1 MTDIPHEVGAS
12 RAPNEKTFETMTQ
25 TPRKARLEIRQAKVS
40 DVRAIADLVR
50 RAYDDLPAYTHGEI
64 RGQLNNYPEGCF
76 VAKLDGKLVGYCAS
90 IRLSEK
96 LAFSD
101 HSWDEITGNGFGSRH
116 NAKGEWLYG
125 YEMCVDPK
133 VRGTRI
139 GRRLYEERRALAER
153 LDLTGI
159 VFGGRM
165 PNLRRHWRKV
175 EGPQDYLDK
184 VIDSKIHDP
193 VLRFQLA
200 NGFEPQGILEK
211 YLPEDKRSK
220 AFAVR
225 MVWRNPYVDTDAPP
239 KHRIPRDVEGV
250 RIATCQLQARAVS
263 GFDEF
268 MKHIKYFVDVASD
281 YDSDFIVFP
290 ELFTLMLLSAEE
302 KELTPMEAI
311 EALSRYTPRIRTAL
325 SELALNYNI
334 NIIGGSHPTR
344 LDDGDIHNI
353 AYVCLRDGSIHA
365 QEKIHP
371 TPNEAYWWNIKG
383 GDSIDAIPTDCGPI
397 GVMICYDSEFP
408 ELARRL
414 VDEGARIIFIP
425 FCTDSRQGYMRVR
438 YCAQARAIEN
448 QCFTVMSGNVGNLPN
463 VANMD
468 IQYAQSCILTP
479 CDFPFARDGIAAEA
493 SENVETL
500 TISDVNLADLS
511 WARAEGTVQNLA
523 DRRFDLYQIKWD
535 KRVGKVTDQI
545 GKAPK
550 EAASQ
555 DTAPTGPPTPGG
567 G

>member
-1 MTDIPHEVGAS
+1 MSTTD
-12 RAPNEKTFETMTQ
+12 KT
-25 TPRKARLEIRQAKVS
+25 KARLEVRQAKLK
-40 DVRAIADLVR
+40 DVPDIAELVR
-50 RAYDDLPAYTHGEI
+50 RAYVDLPPYKLGEI
-64 RGQLNNYPEGCF
+64 RGQLNNYREGCF
-76 VAKLDGKLVGYCAS
+76 VAKLDGVIVGYCAS
-90 IRLSEK
+90 MRLK
-96 LAFSD
+96 ANVAMSD
-101 HSWDEITGNGFGSRH
+101 HSWDEVTGNGFGSRH
-116 NAKGEWLYG
+116 DPTGDWLYG

-153 LDLTGI
+153 LDLSGI

-165 PNLRRHWRKV
+165 PNLANAMRRKRNRA
-175 EGPQDYLDK
+175 EGPEDYLEK
-184 VIDSKIHDP
+184 VVDNKIHDP

-200 NGFEPQGILEK
+200 NGFEPQGILQN

-225 MVWRNPYVDTDAPP
+225 MVWRNPYVDADAPR
-239 KHRIPRDVEGV
+239 KHRMPRDVESV

-268 MKHIKYFVDVASD
+268 MRHVEYFVDVASD
-281 YDSDFIVFP
+281 YESDFILFP

-302 KELTPMEAI
+302 KELSPIEAI
-311 EALSRYTPRIRTAL
+311 EALSEYTPKIRQKL

-344 LDDGDIHNI
+344 MDDGDIHNV

-397 GVMICYDSEFP
+397 GVLICYDSEFP

-414 VDEGARIIFIP
+414 VDEGARIIFVP

-448 QCFTVMSGNVGNLPN
+448 QCFTVLSGNVGNLPN

-511 WARAEGTVQNLA
+511 WARAEGTVRNLA
-523 DRRFDLYQIKWD
+523 DRRFDLYQIEWD
-535 KRVGKVTDQI
+535 KRVGQI
-545 GKAPK
+545 SPRIGEAEA
-550 EAASQ
+550 EAAGQ
-555 DTAPTGPPTPGG
+555 DAAPRGPHTPGG

>member
-1 MTDIPHEVGAS
+1 MAS
-12 RAPNEKTFETMTQ
+12 RS
-25 TPRKARLEIRQAKVS
+25 KARLEIRQAKLK
-40 DVRAIADLVR
+40 DVRAIGELVR
-50 RAYDDLPAYTHGEI
+50 RAYDDLPAYTQGEI
-64 RGQLNNYPEGCF
+64 RGQINNYPEGCF
-76 VAKLDGKLVGYCAS
+76 VAKLDGEVVGYCAS
-90 IRLSEK
+90 MRLDERVALSN
-96 LAFSD
+96 
-101 HSWDEITGNGFGSRH
+101 HTWDEVTGNGFGSRH
-116 NAKGEWLYG
+116 DPTGDWLYG
-125 YEMCVDPK
+125 YEMCVDPS
-133 VRGTRI
+133 VRGTRL

-165 PNLRRHWRKV
+165 PGYARAKRRKTNRA
-175 EGPQDYLDK
+175 ETPQDYLEQ
-184 VIDSKIHDP
+184 VIENRIHDP

-200 NGFEPQGILEK
+200 NGFEPQGILPK
-211 YLPEDKRSK
+211 YLPEDKASRGN
-220 AFAVR
+220 AVR
-225 MVWRNPYVDTDAPP
+225 MIWRNPYVDSDAPP
-239 KHRIPRDVEGV
+239 KHRLPRDVESV

-268 MKHIKYFVDVASD
+268 MKQIEYFVDVAAD
-281 YDSDFIVFP
+281 YEADFIVFP
-290 ELFTLMLLSAEE
+290 EMFTVMLLSAEPS
-302 KELTPMEAI
+302 ELTPLEAI
-311 EALSRYTPRIRTAL
+311 ETLSNYTPRIRQRL
-325 SELALNYNI
+325 SEMALAYNI

-344 LDDGDIHNI
+344 MADGDIHNV

-397 GVMICYDSEFP
+397 GVLICYDSEFP

-414 VDEGARIIFIP
+414 VDEGARIIFVP

-438 YCAQARAIEN
+438 YCSQARAIEN
-448 QCFTVMSGNVGNLPN
+448 QCFVVLSGNVGNLPN

-523 DRRFDLYQIKWD
+523 DRRFDLYRIEWD
-535 KRVGKVTDQI
+535 KRVGNIKDPLGEERVTGI
-545 GKAPK
+545 SRPL
-550 EAASQ
+550 
-555 DTAPTGPPTPGG
+555 GPPSAGG

>member
-1 MTDIPHEVGAS
+1 MTKGDHPIATT
-12 RAPNEKTFETMTQ
+12 AKT
-25 TPRKARLEIRQAKVS
+25 KARLEVRQAKLK
-40 DVRAIADLVR
+40 DVRAIAELVR
-50 RAYDDLPAYTHGEI
+50 RAYVDLPPYTLGEI
-64 RGQLNNYPEGCF
+64 RGQLNNYSDGCF
-76 VAKLDGKLVGYCAS
+76 VAKLDGEIVGYCAS
-90 IRLSEK
+90 MRLSANV
-96 LAFSD
+96 AFSN
-101 HSWDEITGNGFGSRH
+101 HTWDEVTGNGFGSRH
-116 NAKGEWLYG
+116 DPTGDWLYG

-153 LDLTGI
+153 LDLAGI

-165 PNLRRHWRKV
+165 PNLASAMRRKRNKA

-184 VIDSKIHDP
+184 VIDNKIHDP

-200 NGFEPQGILEK
+200 NGFEPQGILEN
-211 YLPEDKRSK
+211 YLPEDKKSK

-225 MVWRNPYVDTDAPP
+225 MVWRNPYVDADAPR
-239 KHRIPRDVEGV
+239 KHRLPRDVESV

-263 GFDEF
+263 GFEEF
-268 MKHIKYFVDVASD
+268 MRHVEYFVDVAAD
-281 YDSDFIVFP
+281 YESDFILFP

-302 KELTPMEAI
+302 EELSPIEAI
-311 EALSRYTPRIRTAL
+311 EALSHYTPKIRQKL

-344 LDDGDIHNI
+344 MDDGDIHNV

-397 GVMICYDSEFP
+397 GVLICYDSEFP

-414 VDEGARIIFIP
+414 VDEGARIIFVP

-448 QCFTVMSGNVGNLPN
+448 QCFTVLSGNVGNLPN

-511 WARAEGTVQNLA
+511 WARAEGTVRNLH
-523 DRRFDLYQIKWD
+523 DRRFDLYQIEWD
-535 KRVGKVTDQI
+535 KRVGQVSPRI
-545 GKAPK
+545 GEDEF
-550 EAASQ
+550 EAAGQ
-555 DTAPTGPPTPGG
+555 DSKPTGPRTPGG

>member
-1 MTDIPHEVGAS
+1 MAS
-12 RAPNEKTFETMTQ
+12 RST
-25 TPRKARLEIRQAKVS
+25 ARLEIRQAKLK
-40 DVRAIADLVR
+40 DVRAIGDLVR
-50 RAYDDLPAYTHGEI
+50 RAYDDLPAYTQGEI
-64 RGQLNNYPEGCF
+64 RGQINNYPDGCF
-76 VAKLDGKLVGYCAS
+76 VALFDGAVVGYCAS
-90 IRLSEK
+90 MRLDERVA
-96 LAFSD
+96 LSD
-101 HSWDEITGNGFGSRH
+101 HTWDEVTGNGFGSRH
-116 NAKGEWLYG
+116 DPTGDWLYG
-125 YEMCVDPK
+125 YELCVDPA
-133 VRGTRI
+133 VRGTRL

-165 PNLRRHWRKV
+165 PGYARAKRRKSNRA
-175 EGPQDYLDK
+175 ETPQDYLDL

-200 NGFEPQGILEK
+200 NGFEPDGIMPK
-211 YLPEDKRSK
+211 YLPEDKASRGN
-220 AFAVR
+220 AVR
-225 MVWRNPYVDTDAPP
+225 MIWRNPYVDSDAPP
-239 KHRIPRDVEGV
+239 KHRLPRDVESV
-250 RIATCQLQARAVS
+250 RIATCQLQSRAVS

-268 MKHIKYFVDVASD
+268 MKQIEYFVDVAAD
-281 YDSDFIVFP
+281 YEADFIVFP
-290 ELFTLMLLSAEE
+290 EMFTVMLLSAEP
-302 KELTPMEAI
+302 KELTPLEAI
-311 EALSRYTPRIRTAL
+311 ETLSDYTPRIRQRL
-325 SELALNYNI
+325 SEMALAFNI

-344 LDDGDIHNI
+344 MPDGDIHNV

-397 GVMICYDSEFP
+397 GVLICYDSEFP

-414 VDEGARIIFIP
+414 VDEGARIIFVP

-438 YCAQARAIEN
+438 YCSQARAIEN
-448 QCFTVMSGNVGNLPN
+448 QCFVVMSGNVGNLPN

-523 DRRFDLYQIKWD
+523 DRRFDLYRIEWD
-535 KRVGKVTDQI
+535 KRVGNIKDPLGEERDTGVARPI
-545 GKAPK
+545 GPHGA
-550 EAASQ
+550 
-555 DTAPTGPPTPGG
+555 GG

>member
-1 MTDIPHEVGAS
+1 MAS
-12 RAPNEKTFETMTQ
+12 RS
-25 TPRKARLEIRQAKVS
+25 KARLEIRPAKLK
-40 DVRAIADLVR
+40 DVRAIGELVR
-50 RAYDDLPAYTHGEI
+50 RAYDDLPAYTQGEI
-64 RGQLNNYPEGCF
+64 RGQINNYPEGCF
-76 VAKLDGKLVGYCAS
+76 VALFDGEVVGYCAS
-90 IRLSEK
+90 MRLDEK
-96 LAFSD
+96 LALSD
-101 HSWDEITGNGFGSRH
+101 HTWDEVTGNGFGSRH
-116 NAKGEWLYG
+116 DPTGDWLYG
-125 YEMCVDPK
+125 YEMCVDPQ
-133 VRGTRI
+133 VRGTRL
-139 GRRLYEERRALAER
+139 GRRLYEERRWLAER

-165 PNLRRHWRKV
+165 PGYARAKRRKTGRV
-175 EGPQDYLDK
+175 ETPQDYLDR
-184 VIDSKIHDP
+184 VIENRIHDP

-200 NGFEPQGILEK
+200 NGFEPQGILAK
-211 YLPEDKRSK
+211 YLPEDRPSRGN
-220 AFAVR
+220 AVR
-225 MVWRNPYVDTDAPP
+225 MIWRNPYVDSDAPP
-239 KHRIPRDVEGV
+239 KHRLPRDVESV

-268 MKHIKYFVDVASD
+268 MKQIEYFVDVAAD
-281 YDSDFIVFP
+281 YDADFIVFP
-290 ELFTLMLLSAEE
+290 EMFTLMLLSAEAQ
-302 KELTPMEAI
+302 ELSSVEAI
-311 EALSRYTPRIRTAL
+311 ETLSEYTPRIRKRL
-325 SELALNYNI
+325 SELALAFNI

-344 LDDGDIHNI
+344 MPDGDIHNV

-397 GVMICYDSEFP
+397 GVLICYDSEFP

-414 VDEGARIIFIP
+414 VDEGARIIFVP

-438 YCAQARAIEN
+438 YCSQARAIEN
-448 QCFTVMSGNVGNLPN
+448 QCFVVMSGNVGNLPN

-523 DRRFDLYQIKWD
+523 DRRFDLYRIEWD
-535 KRVGKVTDQI
+535 KRVGNIKDPL
-545 GKAPK
+545 G
-550 EAASQ
+550 EES
-555 DTAPTGPPTPGG
+555 
-567 G
+567 

>member
-1 MTDIPHEVGAS
+1 MPIERKHTGDDPIATT
-12 RAPNEKTFETMTQ
+12 AKT
-25 TPRKARLEIRQAKVS
+25 KARLEVRQAKLK
-40 DVRAIADLVR
+40 DVPEIAELVR
-50 RAYDDLPAYTHGEI
+50 RAYADLPPYTLGEI
-64 RGQLNNYPEGCF
+64 RGQLNNYREGCF
-76 VAKLDGKLVGYCAS
+76 VAKLDGVIVGYCAS
-90 IRLSEK
+90 MRLK
-96 LAFSD
+96 ANVAMSD
-101 HSWDEITGNGFGSRH
+101 HSWDEVTGNGFGSRH
-116 NAKGEWLYG
+116 DPTGDWLYG

-133 VRGTRI
+133 VRGARI

-153 LDLTGI
+153 LDLAGI

-165 PNLRRHWRKV
+165 PNLANAMRRKRNRA
-175 EGPQDYLDK
+175 EGPEDYLEK
-184 VIDSKIHDP
+184 VVDNKIHDP

-200 NGFEPQGILEK
+200 NGFEPQGILQN

-225 MVWRNPYVDTDAPP
+225 MVWRNPYVDADAPR
-239 KHRIPRDVEGV
+239 KHRLPRDVESV

-268 MKHIKYFVDVASD
+268 MRHIEYFVDVAAD
-281 YDSDFIVFP
+281 YESDFILFP

-302 KELTPMEAI
+302 KELSPMEAI
-311 EALSRYTPRIRTAL
+311 EALSDYTPKIRQKL
-325 SELALNYNI
+325 SELALNFNI

-344 LDDGDIHNI
+344 MEDGDIHNV

-397 GVMICYDSEFP
+397 GVLICYDSEFP

-414 VDEGARIIFIP
+414 VDEGARIIFVP

-448 QCFTVMSGNVGNLPN
+448 QCFTVLSGNVGNLPN

-511 WARAEGTVQNLA
+511 WARAEGTVRNLA
-523 DRRFDLYQIKWD
+523 DRRFDLYQIEWD
-535 KRVGKVTDQI
+535 KRVGQVSPRI
-545 GKAPK
+545 GEAES
-550 EAASQ
+550 EAAGQ
-555 DTAPTGPPTPGG
+555 DSKPMGPHTPGG

>member
-1 MTDIPHEVGAS
+1 MAS
-12 RAPNEKTFETMTQ
+12 RS
-25 TPRKARLEIRQAKVS
+25 KARLEIRQAKLK
-40 DVRAIADLVR
+40 DVRAIGDLVR
-50 RAYDDLPAYTHGEI
+50 RAYDDLPAYTQGEI
-64 RGQLNNYPEGCF
+64 RGQINNYPEGCF
-76 VAKLDGKLVGYCAS
+76 VAKLDGEVVGYCAS
-90 IRLSEK
+90 MRLDERVALSN
-96 LAFSD
+96 
-101 HSWDEITGNGFGSRH
+101 HTWDEVTGNGFGSRH
-116 NAKGEWLYG
+116 DPTGDWLYG
-125 YEMCVDPK
+125 YEMCVDPQ
-133 VRGTRI
+133 VRGTRL

-165 PNLRRHWRKV
+165 PGYARAKRRKTNRA
-175 EGPQDYLDK
+175 ETAEEYLAL
-184 VIDSKIHDP
+184 VIENRIHDP

-200 NGFEPQGILEK
+200 NGFEPLGILHK
-211 YLPEDKRSK
+211 YLPEDRASRGN
-220 AFAVR
+220 AVR
-225 MVWRNPYVDTDAPP
+225 MVWRNPYVDSDAPP
-239 KHRIPRDVEGV
+239 KHRLPRDVESV

-268 MKHIKYFVDVASD
+268 MKQVEYFVDVAAD
-281 YDSDFIVFP
+281 YEADFIVFP
-290 ELFTLMLLSAEE
+290 EMFTLMLLSAEE
-302 KELTPMEAI
+302 RELSPQEAI
-311 EALSRYTPRIRTAL
+311 EALSDYTPRIRQRL
-325 SELALNYNI
+325 SELALAFNI

-344 LDDGDIHNI
+344 MADGDIHNV
-353 AYVCLRDGSIHA
+353 AYVCLRDGAIHA

-397 GVMICYDSEFP
+397 GVLICYDSEFP

-414 VDEGARIIFIP
+414 VDEGARIIFVP

-448 QCFTVMSGNVGNLPN
+448 QCYVVMSGNVGNLPN

-523 DRRFDLYQIKWD
+523 DRRFDLYRIEWD
-535 KRVGKVTDQI
+535 KRVGNIKDPL
-545 GKAPK
+545 GEEREPGAPMLPARMP
-550 EAASQ
+550 ERADDRS
-555 DTAPTGPPTPGG
+555 TGPR
-567 G
+567 

>member
-1 MTDIPHEVGAS
+1 MT
-12 RAPNEKTFETMTQ
+12 ETRT
-25 TPRKARLEIRQAKVS
+25 KARLEVRQAMPK

-50 RAYDDLPAYTHGEI
+50 RAYDELPAYTHGEI

-76 VAKLDGKLVGYCAS
+76 IAKLDGKLVGYCATM
-90 IRLSEK
+90 RLDERVA
-96 LAFSD
+96 LAD
-101 HSWDEITGNGFGSRH
+101 LTWDEVTGNGFGSRH
-116 NAKGEWLYG
+116 DPTGDWLYG
-125 YEMCVDPK
+125 YEMCVDPN

-153 LDLTGI
+153 LELTGI

-165 PNLRRHWRKV
+165 PGYARALRRKRSRA
-175 EGPQDYLDK
+175 ESPQEYLQMVLDG
-184 VIDSKIHDP
+184 KIHDP

-200 NGFEPQGILEK
+200 NGFEPLGILEG
-211 YLPEDKRSK
+211 YLPEDKPSK
-220 AFAVR
+220 ANAVK
-225 MVWRNPYVDTDAPP
+225 MVWRNPYVDGDSPP
-239 KHRIPRDVEGV
+239 KHRLPRGVESV
-250 RIATCQLQARAVS
+250 RIATCQLQARAVKD
-263 GFDEF
+263 FDEF
-268 MKHIKYFVDVASD
+268 MGQIEYFVDVAAD
-281 YDSDFIVFP
+281 YEADFIVFP

-302 KELTPMEAI
+302 KELSSVEAI
-311 EALSRYTPRIRTAL
+311 EALSRYTPRIRKRL
-325 SELALNYNI
+325 SEMALQFNI

-344 LDDGDIHNI
+344 MDDGDIHNV
-353 AYVCLRDGSIHA
+353 AYVCLRDGSVHA

-383 GDSIDAIPTDCGPI
+383 GDSIDAIQTDCGPI
-397 GVMICYDSEFP
+397 GVLICYDSEFP

-414 VDEGARIIFIP
+414 VDEGARIIFVP

-448 QCFTVMSGNVGNLPN
+448 QCYVVMSGNVGNLPN

-523 DRRFDLYQIKWD
+523 DRRFDLYRIEWD
-535 KRVGKVTDQI
+535 KRVGQVTARI
-545 GKAPK
+545 GEGGEAPS
-550 EAASQ
+550 A
-555 DTAPTGPPTPGG
+555 GPHGG
-567 G
+567 RGG

>member
-1 MTDIPHEVGAS
+1 MSGTA
-12 RAPNEKTFETMTQ
+12 KT
-25 TPRKARLEIRQAKVS
+25 KARLEVRQAKLK
-40 DVRAIADLVR
+40 DVREIADLVS
-50 RAYDDLPAYTHGEI
+50 RAYIDLPPYTLGEI
-64 RGQLNNYPEGCF
+64 RGQLNNYRDGCF
-76 VAKLDGKLVGYCAS
+76 VAKLDGQIVGYCAS
-90 IRLSEK
+90 MRLSENV
-96 LAFSD
+96 AFSN
-101 HSWDEITGNGFGSRH
+101 HTWDEVTGNGFGSRH
-116 NAKGEWLYG
+116 DPTGDWLYG

-133 VRGTRI
+133 VRGTRL

-153 LDLTGI
+153 LDLSGI

-165 PNLRRHWRKV
+165 PGLANAMRRKRNNA

-184 VIDSKIHDP
+184 VIDNKIHDP

-200 NGFEPQGILEK
+200 NGFEPQGILEN
-211 YLPEDKRSK
+211 YLPEDKKSK

-225 MVWRNPYVDTDAPP
+225 MVWRNPYVDSDAPR
-239 KHRIPRDVEGV
+239 KHRLPRDVESV

-268 MKHIKYFVDVASD
+268 MRHVEYFVDVAAD
-281 YDSDFIVFP
+281 YESDFILFP

-302 KELTPMEAI
+302 KELSPIEAI
-311 EALSRYTPRIRTAL
+311 EALSRYTPKIRQKLSEMAL
-325 SELALNYNI
+325 SYNI

-344 LDDGDIHNI
+344 MDDGDIHNV

-397 GVMICYDSEFP
+397 GVLICYDSEFP

-414 VDEGARIIFIP
+414 VDEGARIIFVP

-448 QCFTVMSGNVGNLPN
+448 QCFTVLSGNVGNLPN

-511 WARAEGTVQNLA
+511 WARAEGTVRNLA
-523 DRRFDLYQIKWD
+523 DRRFDLYQIEWD
-535 KRVGKVTDQI
+535 KRVGQVSPRI
-545 GKAPK
+545 GEAES
-550 EAASQ
+550 EAAAQ
-555 DTAPTGPPTPGG
+555 DTQPTGPRTPGG

>member
-1 MTDIPHEVGAS
+1 MAS
-12 RAPNEKTFETMTQ
+12 GS
-25 TPRKARLEIRQAKVS
+25 KARLEVRQAKLK
-40 DVRAIADLVR
+40 DVRAIGDLVR
-50 RAYDDLPAYTHGEI
+50 RAYADLPAYTQGEI
-64 RGQLNNYPEGCF
+64 RGQINNYPDGCF
-76 VAKLDGKLVGYCAS
+76 VAKLDGQIVGYCAS
-90 IRLSEK
+90 MRLDEK
-96 LAFSD
+96 VALSN
-101 HSWDEITGNGFGSRH
+101 HIWDEVTGNGFGSRH
-116 NAKGEWLYG
+116 NPTGDWLYG
-125 YEMCVDPK
+125 YELCVDPK
-133 VRGTRI
+133 VRGTRL

-165 PNLRRHWRKV
+165 PGYARAKRRKRNRADSP
-175 EGPQDYLDK
+175 EEYLDLILEGK
-184 VIDSKIHDP
+184 VHDP

-200 NGFEPQGILEK
+200 NGFEPAGILHK
-211 YLPEDKRSK
+211 YLPEDRASRGN
-220 AFAVR
+220 AVR
-225 MVWRNPYVDTDAPP
+225 MVWRNPYVDADAPP
-239 KHRIPRDVEGV
+239 KHRLPRDVQGV

-263 GFDEF
+263 DFNEF
-268 MKHIKYFVDVASD
+268 MRSIKYFVDVAAD
-281 YDSDFIVFP
+281 YESDFIVFP

-302 KELTPMEAI
+302 DELSPQEAI
-311 EALSRYTPRIRTAL
+311 EALSEYTPKIRQAL
-325 SELALNYNI
+325 SEMALAYNI

-344 LDDGDIHNI
+344 MPDGDIHNV
-353 AYVCLRDGSIHA
+353 AYVCLRDGSIYA

-383 GDSIDAIPTDCGPI
+383 GDSIDAIPTDCGPV
-397 GVMICYDSEFP
+397 GVLICYDSEFP

-414 VDEGARIIFIP
+414 VDEGARIIFVP

-448 QCFTVMSGNVGNLPN
+448 QCYVVMSGNVGNLPN

-500 TISDVNLADLS
+500 TISDVNLSDLQ

-523 DRRFDLYQIKWD
+523 DRRFDLYRIEWD
-535 KRVGKVTDQI
+535 KRVGNISDPL
-545 GKAPK
+545 GEDSSAPISPSSG
-550 EAASQ
+550 AR
-555 DTAPTGPPTPGG
+555 GHGG